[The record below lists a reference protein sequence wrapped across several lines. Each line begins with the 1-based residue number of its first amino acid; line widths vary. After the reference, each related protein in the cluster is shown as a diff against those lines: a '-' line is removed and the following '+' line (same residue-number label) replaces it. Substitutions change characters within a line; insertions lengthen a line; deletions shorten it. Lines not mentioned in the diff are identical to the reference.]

1 MEAKL
6 MTELDRALR
15 RWQRAAPADSEGA
28 AVAPARRRARC
39 RPRPRHQ
46 RLAWHLWRQLHRRL
60 CRRQAARQQR
70 RQAQAHQQTRCVWGN
85 CSPPPWPLSLTSD
98 YHSDGRETP
107 ATGRSATLPP
117 PADASLSS
125 AYSWDVQPSPRSL
138 PSSPPQERD
147 QESPAARSDG
157 SSSSSAW
164 SSVHESDCE
173 CSLQLSALA
182 VGSVGQGAR
191 RRSVP
196 ERVCRRRRTHARRE
210 TRWPR
215 CDTSRYD
222 GYRSSDEDMDAERG
236 PLPASFRHLKTPVS
250 FSMSSLQPAGFHTP
264 ETAAVRLRADRPYN
278 SLCRKR
284 KERSTAD
291 PSHRQSW
298 GSEVSKDSFWEALE
312 PSYAFLMADQLIESC
327 KEASGDLTWDATDVP
342 GMDST
347 WSYGEFMDQ
356 YNELYQWLNEIQVV
370 IYSSP
375 KNITDRR
382 LRESHMEEIQRKSYR
397 RTLLAEQS
405 CRLQR
410 RQPEL
415 REEVQW
421 RLAHLTAKW
430 DTLLQCVRPPSPPP
444 AGHTADPDI
453 ADIGPDIA
461 HEVRCLEQW
470 FHHMDGQL
478 GPISFRLDL
487 RSTQEATDK
496 LKQYQALHDEVKSH
510 QRIVSGVCRLCVQ
523 LAEEG
528 GRRRLVRVAER
539 LDTSWQQIYL
549 RAYEWTCH
557 LEGLLE
563 QFKQGTLPKVEDGYS
578 ADEDERE
585 PLSKV
590 RRLGNCDEA
599 QSVHSDT
606 GSFFEDDYLP
616 SVSGMRVLEQAA
628 PASGPASPAKSM
640 EREVLDR
647 GYSSENSGQSS
658 DSSEGAGGVPL
669 SCGVRRAA
677 VNTSNVR
684 LEIVTAD
691 GAVSDDADD
700 GCRGDESASRPPG
713 GSSVAGGGSDAD
725 GDQFSSPQR
734 PADNCATFYFRH
746 SDTESERAPR
756 ARRPDPLSSDLE
768 YASPAWPESDS
779 DWLNNSGLDDSDL
792 EQIGF
797 ATAVEILSELGE
809 RDAAVATDVEP
820 GSGAAAAAGQA
831 GRPPPPPPCD
841 SEIHR
846 LVERAESL
854 VRADLRRSLPP
865 LELDRQV
872 KAKGRRVREWLRRQ
886 HGRRACEPAGAA
898 AGAAAAAV
906 DVSGQVTDSSCD
918 ASGEYTTGES
928 DGDEGASSASE
939 DLTCSMITCH
949 ELATPTAGASP
960 PAAGPAL
967 LDMTTTPKVVLRSKK
982 RRSNERPWSLH
993 GLTSAGRLRPA
1004 ALSVSETALNE
1015 MLTPTNEKGVTSSS
1029 SNTTVSAGAV
1039 PKMLPNSASFDSPFW
1054 GARRRSRPHRH
1065 SATRSSGSEGSG
1077 SSPTH
1082 RRRRSLRSS
1091 GSEGERGRVPGMSAA
1106 ESHRSS
1112 MLSCTTEATLVEV
1125 EVSPRTVS
1133 DASPRDPPE
1142 EVSSVSEQAWD
1153 TYQEL
1158 KEVTELGSE
1167 GSVDPD
1173 AVRRLLD
1180 CDDYRRFIDSHS
1192 DCASSQVSSVRGHT
1206 RSPAKRSRRK
1216 PRAPTDSLDSDS
1228 DCDEL
1233 QSILAESRDNLTV
1246 VQAELERRAADPDA
1260 TYSSIL
1266 ATCRS
1271 ELSRLEQVRILVNPL
1286 GLSHDPASAC
1296 YRTEVAEVTDVI
1308 QRWEALRS
1316 AAMER
1321 QQSAD
1326 NLIALQERTRSFR
1339 HALRSLDERVTR
1351 ASTKVESVDELQAH
1365 ISALQALQAEL
1376 ADRRR
1381 ELVAVNTDVHG
1392 FVTSGGSPSLKE
1404 DIATLYRLWDEI
1416 NHRAR
1421 SQLEQLSALQCTWR
1435 QFQAARAELTAVL
1448 EGDRLKLGLLREALL
1463 TGGDVGSRVQDVA
1476 RVLTERSAR
1485 LPTET
1490 AESAAAAAPGSAEED
1505 KSASLPDPL
1514 STPSLDELSEG
1525 TSGYDSACS
1534 DDLSERERRLGRLR
1548 RMARDLEALV
1558 SPASPAWNDIETTLS
1573 SATSELRDLQ
1583 QSCRDLVIKTTC
1595 QYQPGDEGDCSAAD
1609 STALRR
1615 KSYSASR
1622 RELSAAGTARSGGGR
1637 RGWLWRVLRAALP
1650 FQLALML
1657 CFCVACLL
1665 EPHCCDNL
1673 NNLSMSLTPQL
1684 RYMRGPPPI

>member
-1 MEAKL
+1 
-6 MTELDRALR
+6 
-15 RWQRAAPADSEGA
+15 
-28 AVAPARRRARC
+28 
-39 RPRPRHQ
+39 
-46 RLAWHLWRQLHRRL
+46 
-60 CRRQAARQQR
+60 
-70 RQAQAHQQTRCVWGN
+70 
-85 CSPPPWPLSLTSD
+85 
-98 YHSDGRETP
+98 
-107 ATGRSATLPP
+107 
-117 PADASLSS
+117 
-125 AYSWDVQPSPRSL
+125 
-138 PSSPPQERD
+138 
-147 QESPAARSDG
+147 
-157 SSSSSAW
+157 
-164 SSVHESDCE
+164 
-173 CSLQLSALA
+173 
-182 VGSVGQGAR
+182 
-191 RRSVP
+191 
-196 ERVCRRRRTHARRE
+196 
-210 TRWPR
+210 
-215 CDTSRYD
+215 
-222 GYRSSDEDMDAERG
+222 
-236 PLPASFRHLKTPVS
+236 
-250 FSMSSLQPAGFHTP
+250 
-264 ETAAVRLRADRPYN
+264 
-278 SLCRKR
+278 
-284 KERSTAD
+284 
-291 PSHRQSW
+291 
-298 GSEVSKDSFWEALE
+298 
-312 PSYAFLMADQLIESC
+312 
-327 KEASGDLTWDATDVP
+327 
-342 GMDST
+342 
-347 WSYGEFMDQ
+347 
-356 YNELYQWLNEIQVV
+356 
-370 IYSSP
+370 
-375 KNITDRR
+375 
-382 LRESHMEEIQRKSYR
+382 
-397 RTLLAEQS
+397 
-405 CRLQR
+405 
-410 RQPEL
+410 
-415 REEVQW
+415 
-421 RLAHLTAKW
+421 
-430 DTLLQCVRPPSPPP
+430 
-444 AGHTADPDI
+444 
-453 ADIGPDIA
+453 
-461 HEVRCLEQW
+461 
-470 FHHMDGQL
+470 
-478 GPISFRLDL
+478 
-487 RSTQEATDK
+487 
-496 LKQYQALHDEVKSH
+496 
-510 QRIVSGVCRLCVQ
+510 
-523 LAEEG
+523 
-528 GRRRLVRVAER
+528 
-539 LDTSWQQIYL
+539 
-549 RAYEWTCH
+549 
-557 LEGLLE
+557 
-563 QFKQGTLPKVEDGYS
+563 
-578 ADEDERE
+578 
-585 PLSKV
+585 
-590 RRLGNCDEA
+590 
-599 QSVHSDT
+599 
-606 GSFFEDDYLP
+606 
-616 SVSGMRVLEQAA
+616 MRVLEQAA
-628 PASGPASPAKSM
+628 PGSGPASPAKSM

-691 GAVSDDADD
+691 GAAVSDDADD

-809 RDAAVATDVEP
+809 RDAAVAADVEP

-831 GRPPPPPPCD
+831 GRPPQPPPCD

-854 VRADLRRSLPP
+854 VRADLRRTLPP

-960 PAAGPAL
+960 PTAGPAL
-967 LDMTTTPKVVLRSKK
+967 LDMTTTPKARRRLGLGLGTLRVVLRSKK

-1091 GSEGERGRVPGMSAA
+1091 GSEGERGRAPGMSAA

-1286 GLSHDPASAC
+1286 GLGHDPASAC
-1296 YRTEVAEVTDVI
+1296 YRTEVAEVTGGHDRVIIKVSDVVEVYEDSRKVEHSERVLTNTVDFDSELGPSLTQNVI

-1404 DIATLYRLWDEI
+1404 DIATLYRLWDEV

-1448 EGDRLKLGLLREALL
+1448 EEDRLKLGLLREALL

-1485 LPTET
+1485 LPTDT
-1490 AESAAAAAPGSAEED
+1490 AETAAAAPGSAEED

-1622 RELSAAGTARSGGGR
+1622 RELSAAGAARSGGGR